1 MICEILRTIFLS
13 RSSHARPFPLPQLE
27 KTAPPPL
34 LRVPTTCST
43 SGAPLSSLRPYHAP
57 RPRLPCLLNSSSS
70 SVPLCASLAAAAAG
84 GRFPTL
90 PPPPRLPHRAAP
102 IAAPPQRLHRRHPH
116 RDTPELCI
124 AADRRS
130 CSPSSTTP
138 PSLPS
143 LRCAASL
150 PGVPI
155 PSLPRHFPI
164 CRPACLPP
172 RRPHPFLAT
181 SLPHPPPP
189 LHASRRNPAAELTG
203 ELTAV
208 LAGRRQSPSP
218 RRSALHCRGIS
229 PPNGRRSRSTPP
241 SFHADSMSNPYLL
254 TTGRRHCFCYHLPL
268 LFFNQQPFDLFLNQ
282 ISSYVFQ
289 SATVS

>member
-1 MICEILRTIFLS
+1 M
-13 RSSHARPFPLPQLE
+13 E
-27 KTAPPPL
+27 KA
-34 LRVPTTCST
+34 
-43 SGAPLSSLRPYHAP
+43 AP
-57 RPRLPCLLNSSSS
+57 RGRDPTNDIPFTILPRATLPSSSARKNRSSSS
-70 SVPLCASLAAAAAG
+70 SPRPHHVLHLRGPTLFVAPPPRPASAPPLPPQLLVIVGSPVCLPRRRRRR

-102 IAAPPQRLHRRHPH
+102 IAAPPQHLHRRHPH

-155 PSLPRHFPI
+155 PSSPRHFPI

-181 SLPHPPPP
+181 SLPHSPPP
-189 LHASRRNPAAELTG
+189 LHASRRNPAAEPTG

-208 LAGRRQSPSP
+208 PAGRRQSPSP

-241 SFHADSMSNPYLL
+241 SSHADSMSNPYL
-254 TTGRRHCFCYHLPL
+254 T
-268 LFFNQQPFDLFLNQ
+268 
-282 ISSYVFQ
+282 
-289 SATVS
+289 TVSTCGSS